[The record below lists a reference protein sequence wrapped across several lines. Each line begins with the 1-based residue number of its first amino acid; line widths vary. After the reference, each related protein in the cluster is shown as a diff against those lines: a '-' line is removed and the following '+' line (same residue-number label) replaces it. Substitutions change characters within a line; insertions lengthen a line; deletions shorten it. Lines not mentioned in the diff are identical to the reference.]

1 MDWEEI
7 ITYVKDKRSNLN
19 EMTIA
24 LKSIM
29 KCEVLGLDEKKLRYL
44 FSPFFSKTC
53 KYATTNEKVGKNL
66 KFISIKSI

>member
-1 MDWEEI
+1 
-7 ITYVKDKRSNLN
+7 
-19 EMTIA
+19 MTIA